1 MKCQLFPPLS
11 IYELG
16 QRSNQEDA
24 LYPLNGEATSID
36 RLFVLCDGMG
46 GHEKGEVASQ
56 TVCQS
61 LGIWF
66 AEHVMPDCP
75 FSDDMLHEA
84 IEYAFAELDKRDDGA
99 MKKMG
104 TTLTLIYMHRHGI
117 TAAHIGDS
125 RIYHIRPISPH
136 KLGGVRGGL
145 NAGVLYQSRD
155 HSLVF
160 DLFQS
165 GEITYEEMAICPQ
178 KNIITRA
185 MQPGMDNRVRP
196 DIVHIT
202 NIYPGDYFFLCS
214 DGMLEEM
221 SNEQLVAILSERIS
235 DEEKR
240 KVLVK
245 ASANSKDNHSAWLI
259 HVNDVIMEKGDDQ
272 LMGDEATTRFNVVN
286 ILRSQNDYNDDDVR
300 IVAEAPKTPLAIPN
314 SELATVPDVVAKTPN
329 VKDLT
334 PQTKNSRSFP
344 VLPMKSGRK
353 GLFALLAIFALI
365 VFCLIGYG
373 LLKPSKPKVS
383 EDSVLSVPIQRPMN
397 GPAMSHRQYLIN
409 NTTKEVSGNN
419 KISVDSNKIVNGKH
433 K

>member
-1 MKCQLFPPLS
+1 MKYQLFPPLS

-24 LYPLNGEATSID
+24 LYPLNGEATSSD

-61 LGIWF
+61 LGKWF

-75 FSDDMLHEA
+75 FSDDMLREA

-104 TTLTLIYMHRHGI
+104 TTLTLIYMHRHGV

-155 HSLVF
+155 HSLAF

-165 GEITYEEMAICPQ
+165 GEITYEEMATFPQ

-185 MQPGMDNRVRP
+185 MQPGKENRVRV

-202 NIYPGDYFFLCS
+202 DIQPNDYFFMCS
-214 DGMLEEM
+214 DGMLEQM
-221 SNEQLVAILSERIS
+221 TNEELVALLSSDIS

-240 KVLVK
+240 SQLIK
-245 ASANSKDNHSAWLI
+245 ATANNKDNHTAWLI
-259 HVNDVIMEKGDDQ
+259 HIKDVIKEDSDDN
-272 LMGDEATTRFNVVN
+272 LVNEEPKARCNAINIIPKVVAT
-286 ILRSQNDYNDDDVR
+286 QKEDDV
-300 IVAEAPKTPLAIPN
+300 V
-314 SELATVPDVVAKTPN
+314 
-329 VKDLT
+329 
-334 PQTKNSRSFP
+334 
-344 VLPMKSGRK
+344 
-353 GLFALLAIFALI
+353 
-365 VFCLIGYG
+365 
-373 LLKPSKPKVS
+373 
-383 EDSVLSVPIQRPMN
+383 
-397 GPAMSHRQYLIN
+397 
-409 NTTKEVSGNN
+409 
-419 KISVDSNKIVNGKH
+419 IVNEEK
-433 K
+433 KSVFQRIRSLFNR